1 MAHAERANH
10 HLSLVVLDVDNLKAT
25 NDRHGHPAGD
35 ELVRFVAD
43 QLSGMVR
50 VSDAACR
57 YGGDEFV
64 VVLTNA
70 DAADAHVFAERL
82 LATVQER
89 SRALTPP
96 PPWAPASVTAGIATY
111 PDDGLTVAA
120 LIECADGRLY
130 RGKRLGGGR
139 VG

>member
-1 MAHAERANH
+1 
-10 HLSLVVLDVDNLKAT
+10 
-25 NDRHGHPAGD
+25 
-35 ELVRFVAD
+35 
-43 QLSGMVR
+43 

-70 DAADAHVFAERL
+70 DAADAAVFAERL
-82 LATVQER
+82 LARVEER
-89 SRALTPP
+89 SRGLTPP
-96 PPWAPASVTAGIATY
+96 PPWAPASVTAGIAAY
-111 PDDGLTVAA
+111 PGDGLTVAA

-139 VG
+139 VGVSEPAR